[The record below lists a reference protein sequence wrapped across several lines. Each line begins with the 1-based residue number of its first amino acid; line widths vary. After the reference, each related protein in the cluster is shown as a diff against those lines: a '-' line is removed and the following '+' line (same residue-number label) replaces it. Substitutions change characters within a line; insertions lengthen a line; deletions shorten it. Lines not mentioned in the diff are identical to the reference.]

1 MTRSAGGVCRGSI
14 PTQRVSHG
22 SAWQNLMSED
32 QTIREQILEVKA
44 KENHVLGMIRDRV
57 AANLI
62 ETLDAALEQ
71 GVLQA
76 PEDK

>member
-1 MTRSAGGVCRGSI
+1 M
-14 PTQRVSHG
+14 
-22 SAWQNLMSED
+22 NED

-62 ETLDAALEQ
+62 ETLDTATEQ
-71 GVLQA
+71 GVLEA
-76 PEDK
+76 PEEV